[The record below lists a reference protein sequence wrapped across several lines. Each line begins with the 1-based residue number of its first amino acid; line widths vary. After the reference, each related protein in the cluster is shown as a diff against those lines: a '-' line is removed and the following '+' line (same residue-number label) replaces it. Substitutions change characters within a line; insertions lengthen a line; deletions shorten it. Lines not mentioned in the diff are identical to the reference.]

1 MTRCWLPLVLL
12 SLAAGAQDVPLP
24 SVVEV
29 PALSR
34 ELAQDILFLNGKTPV
49 PCDTGPLPDQISCL
63 IAARYVKDPA
73 AARTAAT
80 LYVKSGTVMGVLPEQ
95 DFDGGYRG
103 KLHLIPHLPVG
114 VDRKHLEWAAGALTD
129 FDSFFSDLGG
139 KPNYRWR
146 ALDFRFF
153 ESVKRRTPSAY
164 AVDWAVAY
172 NVSGSLFGSE
182 AGVRGT
188 LFHEVFHLNDQAHG
202 NWSNKAL
209 GPVYDRIVAWCGV
222 KTKCLEPYTPDT
234 IKVRGGTYYDFQ
246 PGNGVGEYAA
256 DIARRYYTEHRAIL
270 KKEKGI
276 KPFKCGNAEN
286 ARAWGLVVQEFFGG
300 IDLVPA
306 CPSK

>member
-1 MTRCWLPLVLL
+1 MARWSICLVVM
-12 SLAAGAQDVPLP
+12 SFAAQAEDVPKLGR
-24 SVVEV
+24 
-29 PALSR
+29 A
-34 ELAQDILFLNGKTPV
+34 LAQEILFITDKAPA
-49 PCDTGPLPDQISCL
+49 PCETGTEAEQISCL
-63 IAARYVKDPA
+63 IAARYAKDPLA
-73 AARTAAT
+73 AKAAKN
-80 LYVKSGTVMGVLPEQ
+80 LYAASGTVMGVLPEQ

-114 VDRKHLEWAAGALTD
+114 ADRKHLEWAANALTD
-129 FDSFFSDLGG
+129 FDTFFEGLGG

-188 LFHEVFHLNDQAHG
+188 LFHEVFHLNDQGHG
-202 NWSNKAL
+202 NWSPRAL
-209 GPVYDRIVAWCGV
+209 STIYDRIVSKCG
-222 KTKCLEPYTPDT
+222 TNAKCLEPYTPDS

-256 DIARRYYTEHRAIL
+256 DIARRYYTEHRALL
-270 KKEKGI
+270 KKEKPVA
-276 KPFKCGNAEN
+276 PFKCGNADN
-286 ARAWGLVVQEFFGG
+286 AKAWGLVVEEFFGG
-300 IDLVPA
+300 VDLVPA
-306 CPSK
+306 CASK

>member
-1 MTRCWLPLVLL
+1 MLVLVP
-12 SLAAGAQDVPLP
+12 LAVRAQDVPR
-24 SVVEV
+24 VG
-29 PALSR
+29 R
-34 ELAQDILFLNGKTPV
+34 QLAHEILFITGKAPL
-49 PCDTGPLPDQISCL
+49 PCDTGTEAEQIACL
-63 IAARYVKDPA
+63 IAARYAKDPGAAKVA
-73 AARTAAT
+73 AALYAA
-80 LYVKSGTVMGVLPEQ
+80 SGTVMGVLPEQ

-103 KLHLIPHLPVG
+103 KLHLIPQLPVG
-114 VDRKHLEWAAGALTD
+114 LNRKHLEWAAGALTD
-129 FDSFFSDLGG
+129 FDTFFTDLGG

-202 NWSNKAL
+202 DWSRRAL
-209 GPVYDRIVAWCGV
+209 SPIYDRIVKKCGV
-222 KTKCLEPYTPDT
+222 DVKCLTPYTPDS

-256 DIARRYYTEHRAIL
+256 DIARRYYTEHRAL
-270 KKEKGI
+270 LRKPKAPGPTALGAKQPVT
-276 KPFKCGNAEN
+276 PFKCGNADN
-286 ARAWGLVVQEFFGG
+286 AKAWTLVVEEFFGG
-300 IDLVPA
+300 VDLIPA
-306 CPSK
+306 CAPR